1 MTMNNP
7 PEFSASGLLPRTI
20 KPTANTHNQGTP
32 MKAATAVIDRG
43 ALRHNWQQIRALAP
57 DSRHV
62 AVVKAN
68 AYGHGLVEIARELT
82 DADAFAVARL
92 SEAHALRAGGIV
104 KPIILL
110 EGFFDAS
117 DLPVI
122 VASRLE
128 VAVHFEEQ
136 LQALEQAELSDP
148 VKVWMKIDTGMHRLG
163 VRPEEAEAFYQRLCQ
178 CKNVKQPVN
187 LISHFSRADEDDP
200 QPTEAQIARF
210 MAFADGKPGEKSIS
224 ASGGILY
231 WPQAHLDWVRPGII
245 LYGVSPK
252 TGTDASEYGLKPV
265 MTLKSRLIAVRKHK
279 AGEPVG
285 YGGTW
290 VSERDTCLGVIAVGY
305 GDGYPRSA
313 PSGTPVVINGR
324 NVPIAGRVSM
334 DMITIDLGPDCSD
347 KAGDEVILWGDS
359 LPVEHIADV
368 SGISAYE
375 LITKLTSRVAME
387 YLDE

>member
-1 MTMNNP
+1 
-7 PEFSASGLLPRTI
+7 
-20 KPTANTHNQGTP
+20 

-43 ALRHNWQQIRALAP
+43 ALRHNWQRIRELAP

-68 AYGHGLVEIARELT
+68 AYGHGLVEIARELNE
-82 DADAFAVARL
+82 ADAFAVARL

-110 EGFFDAS
+110 EGFFDAA

-136 LQALEQAELSDP
+136 LVALEQAQLSDP

-163 VRPEEAEAFYQRLCQ
+163 VRPEEAEAFYQRLCN
-178 CKNVKQPVN
+178 CKNVQQPVN
-187 LISHFSRADEDDP
+187 IISHFSRADEDDA

-210 MAFADGKPGEKSIS
+210 MAFAADKPGEKSIS

-252 TGTDASEYGLKPV
+252 SGTEAGDYGLKPV

-279 AGEPVG
+279 AGEAVG

-290 VSERDTCLGVIAVGY
+290 VSDRDTCLGVIAVGY

-324 NVPIAGRVSM
+324 RVPIAGRVSM

-359 LPVEHIADV
+359 LPVEQIAEA